1 MSQHRS
7 SFGGQFQKGFKYR
20 LYPNQA
26 QQRYLAQ
33 VFGACRYVYN
43 RQLAENQTAYQLW
56 KSDKTRYPTPSVNA
70 FGFMLKLPQWKQDS
84 ETSWLADIPSQSLQ
98 QACAHAAD
106 AFKQFFRRGHG
117 YPKFRTRKGRQA
129 AHYTNQN
136 SSIRDGKL
144 WLGKCPGTIK
154 IVVDERGLPAHF
166 TQCVVSRSPSGK
178 YYVSFRA
185 HYTPE
190 KTSGDRFIGMDLG
203 LTDLATLS
211 TGEVL
216 PNPRYYLQAQRKLG
230 KLQRQLAKKQK
241 GSKNRNKARQ
251 RLAKVYER
259 VSNLRGNTLHTFTTS
274 LIREHQ
280 AIGIEDLNVKG
291 MMQNRRLSKHI
302 GDASWGEIGRQ
313 LRYKAVA
320 SQHCTLV
327 IADPFYPSTQL
338 CSCCGK
344 KPVQRLKLYERRW
357 TCLYCGSTHQRDI
370 NAAENLKQLAIRE
383 HIRKSD
389 PNTRIILTRR

>member
-20 LYPNQA
+20 LYPNQT

-43 RQLAENQTAYQLW
+43 RQLAEQQTAYQLW
-56 KSDKTRYPTPSVNA
+56 RSNKSHYPTPLVSA
-70 FGFMLKLPQWKQDS
+70 FGFILKLPQWKQDP
-84 ETSWLADIPSQSLQ
+84 ETAWLAEMPSQSLQ
-98 QACAHAAD
+98 QACSHAAD

-117 YPKFRTRKGRQA
+117 YPKFRTRKGRQST
-129 AHYTNQN
+129 HYTNQT
-136 SSIRDGKL
+136 SSIRDGRL
-144 WLGKCPGTIK
+144 FLSKCSGTIK
-154 IVVDERGLPAHF
+154 IAVDDRDLPPHF
-166 TQCVVSRSPSGK
+166 TQCVVSRSLSGK
-178 YYVSFRA
+178 YYVSFTA
-185 HYTPE
+185 NYTPE
-190 KTSGDRFIGMDLG
+190 KTSGDKFVGMDLG

-230 KLQRQLAKKQK
+230 RLQRQLTKKQK

-251 RLAKVYER
+251 RLTTAYER
-259 VSNLRGNTLHTFTTS
+259 VSNLRSNTLHTFTTS

-291 MMQNRRLSKHI
+291 MMRNRRLAKHI
-302 GDASWGEIGRQ
+302 GDASWGEISRQ
-313 LRYKAVA
+313 LKYKAVA

-327 IADPFYPSTQL
+327 IADPFYPSTQT

-357 TCLYCGSTHQRDI
+357 TCLYCGSEHQRDV

-383 HIRKSD
+383 HDRKSD
-389 PNTRIILTRR
+389 PTTRIILVTR

>member
-20 LYPNQA
+20 LYPNQT

-43 RQLAENQTAYQLW
+43 RQLAEQQTAYQLW
-56 KSDKTRYPTPSVNA
+56 RSNKSHYPTPLVSA
-70 FGFMLKLPQWKQDS
+70 FGFILKLPQWKQDP
-84 ETSWLADIPSQSLQ
+84 ETAWLAEMPSQSLQ
-98 QACAHAAD
+98 QACSHAAD

-117 YPKFRTRKGRQA
+117 YPKFRTRKGRQS
-129 AHYTNQN
+129 AHYTNQT
-136 SSIRDGKL
+136 SSIRDGRL
-144 WLGKCPGTIK
+144 FLSKCSGTIK
-154 IVVDERGLPAHF
+154 IAVDDRGLPPHF
-166 TQCVVSRSPSGK
+166 TQCVVSRSLSGK
-178 YYVSFRA
+178 YYVSFTA
-185 HYTPE
+185 NYTPE
-190 KTSGDRFIGMDLG
+190 KTSGDKFVGMDLG

-230 KLQRQLAKKQK
+230 RLQRQLTKKQK

-251 RLAKVYER
+251 RLARAYER
-259 VSNLRGNTLHTFTTS
+259 VSNLRSNTLHTFTTS

-302 GDASWGEIGRQ
+302 GDASWGEISRQ

-327 IADPFYPSTQL
+327 IADPFYPSTQT

-357 TCLYCGSTHQRDI
+357 TCLYCGSEHQRDV

-383 HIRKSD
+383 HVRKSD
-389 PNTRIILTRR
+389 PTTRIILVTR

>member
-56 KSDKTRYPTPSVNA
+56 RSDKSQHPAPSVSA
-70 FGFMLKLPQWKQDS
+70 FSFMLKLPQWKQDP
-84 ETSWLADIPSQSLQ
+84 ETAWLADMPSQSLQ
-98 QACAHAAD
+98 QACSHAAD

-136 SSIRDGKL
+136 SAIREDKL
-144 WLGKCPGTIK
+144 WLSKFPGVIK
-154 IVVDERGLPAHF
+154 IAIDGRGLPPHF

-178 YYVSFRA
+178 YYVSFTA

-190 KTSGDRFIGMDLG
+190 KTSGKKFVGIDLG

-216 PNPRYYLQAQRKLG
+216 SNPRYYLQAQRKLG

-241 GSKNRNKARQ
+241 GSKNRHKARQ
-251 RLAKVYER
+251 RLARAYER
-259 VSNLRGNTLHTFTTS
+259 ISNLRSNTLHTFTTS

-291 MMQNRRLSKHI
+291 MLQNRRLSKHI
-302 GDASWGEIGRQ
+302 GDASWGEISRQ
-313 LRYKAVA
+313 LKYKAVV

-327 IADPFYPSTQL
+327 IADPFYPSTQT

-357 TCLYCGSTHQRDI
+357 TCLYCGSEHQRDV
-370 NAAENLKQLAIRE
+370 NAAENLKQMAIRE
-383 HIRKSD
+383 YVQKSD
-389 PNTRIILTRR
+389 HSKYVILVSR

>member
-20 LYPNQA
+20 LYPNQT

-43 RQLAENQTAYQLW
+43 RHLAENQIAYQLW
-56 KSDKTRYPTPSVNA
+56 KSDKSRYPAPSVNA
-70 FGFMLKLPQWKQDS
+70 FSFNMKLPQWKTHPD
-84 ETSWLADIPSQSLQ
+84 TTWLTDIPSQSLQ
-98 QACAHAAD
+98 QACSHAAD

-117 YPKFRTRKGRQA
+117 YPKFRARKGRQS
-129 AHYTNQN
+129 AHYTNQS
-136 SSIRDGKL
+136 SSIREGYL
-144 WLGKCPGTIK
+144 FLSKCPGTIK
-154 IVVDERGLPAHF
+154 IAVDERGLPAHF

-178 YYVSFRA
+178 YYVSFTA

-190 KTSGDRFIGMDLG
+190 KTSGEQFVGMDLG

-211 TGEVL
+211 TGQTL

-230 KLQRQLAKKQK
+230 RLQRQLAKKQK
-241 GSKNRNKARQ
+241 GSKNRHKARTK
-251 RLAKVYER
+251 LAKAYER
-259 VSNLRGNTLHTFTTS
+259 VSNLRSNTLHQFTTS

-280 AIGIEDLNVKG
+280 AIGIEDLNVRG
-291 MMQNRRLSKHI
+291 MMQNRRLAKHI
-302 GDASWGEIGRQ
+302 GDASWGEISRQ

-357 TCLYCGSTHQRDI
+357 TCLYCGSTHQRDV
-370 NAAENLKQLAIRE
+370 NAAENLKQMAIRE
-383 HIRKSD
+383 HVRKSD
-389 PNTRIILTRR
+389 PNTRIILICR

>member
-43 RQLAENQTAYQLW
+43 RHLAEQQTAYQLW
-56 KSDKTRYPTPSVNA
+56 RSDKSGYPAPSVSA
-70 FGFMLKLPQWKQDS
+70 FAFSLKLPQWKQDP
-84 ETSWLADIPSQSLQ
+84 ETAWLADMSSQSLQ
-98 QACAHAAD
+98 IASHHAAD

-117 YPKFRTRKGRQA
+117 YPKFRTRKGRQSV
-129 AHYTNQN
+129 HYTNQS
-136 SSIRDGKL
+136 SSIREGKL
-144 WLGKCPGTIK
+144 WLSKCSGMIK
-154 IVVDERGLPAHF
+154 ISVDDRGLPPHF

-178 YYVSFRA
+178 YYVSFTA

-190 KTSGDRFIGMDLG
+190 RTSGEQFVGMDLG

-216 PNPRYYLQAQRKLG
+216 PNHRYYLQAQRKLG

-241 GSKNRNKARQ
+241 GSKNRNKARTK
-251 RLAKVYER
+251 LARAYER
-259 VSNLRGNTLHTFTTS
+259 VSNLRSNTLHTFTTS
-274 LIREHQ
+274 LVREHQ

-383 HIRKSD
+383 HVRKND
-389 PNTRIILTRR
+389 PTTRIILTCR